1 MGAALRLVAVLLLLA
16 AAADQRIVPGPGLRI
31 HDRKVTDV
39 YRLFDDRDGR
49 SSGSR
54 FERIDAVVRRGGF
67 RFRGDAHD
75 IVIRDVTLR
84 LAAPQ
89 HVPELPAGIEIQ
101 GTAHD
106 ILVERVTARDFQM
119 VPEGQKYLNGDGFSS
134 ERGAYRIT
142 FRQAAAFD
150 NSDGGFDLK
159 SKETRLD
166 DTISAGNKRNYRLW
180 GTGTAGTITSETP
193 RKAHIWL
200 AATADWRISRLV
212 VTSSTPVPIVDA
224 DSPHARLRVDSC
236 EFRVPRGTRLA
247 VGGASISWGQ
257 GCSVP

>member
-1 MGAALRLVAVLLLLA
+1 MTALVKLLPAVLLI
-16 AAADQRIVPGPGLRI
+16 AAADQRIVPGPDLRV
-31 HDRKVTDV
+31 HDRTITGV
-39 YRLFDDRDGR
+39 YRLFDDSDGR

-54 FERIDAVVRRGGF
+54 FERIDAMVRRGGF

-89 HVPELPAGIEIQ
+89 HVPRLPAGIEIQ

-106 ILVERVTARDFQM
+106 ILIERTVARDFQM
-119 VPEGQKYLNGDGFSS
+119 MPEGQKYLNGDGFSS

-142 FRQAAAFD
+142 FRRDEAYD

-159 SKETRLD
+159 SKQTRLD
-166 DTISAGNKRNYRLW
+166 NTISARNKRNYRLW
-180 GTGTAGTITSETP
+180 GTGTAGTIVSKTP

-200 AATADWRISRLV
+200 ADTANWRIAHLV
-212 VTSSTPVPIVDA
+212 VKSSTPVPIVDS
-224 DSPHARLRVDSC
+224 DGRHATLRVDSC
-236 EFRVPRGTRLA
+236 DLDVPRGTKLA
-247 VGGASISWGQ
+247 IGGGSISWGK
-257 GCSVP
+257 GCVVP